1 MNQEIPMSFPP
12 PTDERP
18 RRLIVGCGYLGERVA
33 RRWLAA
39 GDEVHAVTRREPR
52 AVALEHA
59 GIRPLIG
66 DVTAPEGTA
75 ALWLDSL
82 PNVNT
87 VFWAVGFDR
96 TSGCTPRDVHV
107 MGLGRLLARL
117 PGSPRIIFASSTGV
131 WGDTDGGI
139 VTEATPVHPDRENG
153 RVLVEAETL
162 LQSHR
167 LGPGVILRFAGLYG
181 PGRLPRLNGLRSA
194 APIPVDPDSWLN
206 LIHIDDAA
214 DVVCRMAADQA
225 PRPLSVVS
233 DGRPI
238 LRRDW
243 YGRLAQMIDC
253 PPPRWEPTSVRNR
266 GSDKRVDASGLW
278 RALGCLPTYPDALAA
293 IPACLAPGD

>member
-1 MNQEIPMSFPP
+1 MPFPP
-12 PTDERP
+12 PTDDRP

-33 RRWLAA
+33 KRWLAA
-39 GDEVHAVTRREPR
+39 GNEVHAVTRRASR

-66 DVTAPEGTA
+66 DVTASGDTA
-75 ALWLDSL
+75 ALWLDDL

-107 MGLGRLLARL
+107 MGFGRLLDRL

-162 LQSHR
+162 LQRHR

-181 PGRLPRLNGLRSA
+181 PGRLPRLDGLRAA
-194 APIPVDPDSWLN
+194 APIPADPDSWLN
-206 LIHIDDAA
+206 LIHVDDAA
-214 DVVCRMAADQA
+214 DVVCRMAAHQA

-238 LRRDW
+238 RRRDW
-243 YGRLAQMIDC
+243 YGRLARMIDS
-253 PPPRWEPTSVRNR
+253 PPPCWDPTAVRGR
-266 GSDKRVDASGLW
+266 GSDKRVDASAVW
-278 RALGCLPTYPDALAA
+278 RDLDCLPTHPDALEA
-293 IPACLAPGD
+293 IPACLASPE